1 MTTIALLPMKAHSSR
16 VPGKNFRDLYG
27 RPLFTWVLDTL
38 LELPFI
44 DQVVINTDARA
55 ELAAAGLEES
65 GRVLIR
71 DRATALCG
79 DEVSMNLILQD
90 DVASCS
96 ADHYLMT
103 HTTNPLLKAES
114 LLTAWD
120 GYLAAL
126 DAGYDSMFSVTR
138 HQTRFYTA
146 NAEPINHDPANLV
159 PTQNL
164 EPWFE
169 ENSCFYYFSP
179 ASFAQ
184 TGARIGKHPKLFE
197 LEAHEAVDIDAWA
210 DWYLAE
216 GLLTGRGKDA

>member
-16 VPGKNFRDLYG
+16 VPGKNFRDLHG
-27 RPLFTWVLDTL
+27 RPLFSWVLETL
-38 LELPFI
+38 LELKFV
-44 DQVVINTDARA
+44 DQIVINTDARR
-55 ELAAAGLEES
+55 ELKAAGLEES
-65 GRVLIR
+65 RRVLIR
-71 DRATALCG
+71 DRAQVLCG

-90 DVASCS
+90 DVASCP

-103 HTTNPLLKAES
+103 HTTNPLLRVES
-114 LLTAWD
+114 LEAAWE

-126 DAGYDSMFSVTR
+126 NDGYDSMFSVTQ
-138 HQTRFYTA
+138 HQKRFYTA
-146 NAEPINHDPANLV
+146 AAEPINHDPANLI

-179 ASFAQ
+179 TSFAK
-184 TGARIGKHPKLFE
+184 TNARIGERPKLFE
-197 LEAHEAVDIDAWA
+197 LQAHEAVDIDAWA

-216 GLLTGRGKDA
+216 GLLTGRGERG